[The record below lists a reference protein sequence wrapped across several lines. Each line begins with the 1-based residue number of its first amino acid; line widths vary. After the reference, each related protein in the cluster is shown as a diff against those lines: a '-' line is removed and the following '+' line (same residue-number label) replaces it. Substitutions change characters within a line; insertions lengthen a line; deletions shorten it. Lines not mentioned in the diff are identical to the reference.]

1 MTKTRRAA
9 PKLRRPARSAVRRPA
24 AAKGGPGGITLRPA
38 TRADVKTI
46 LGLIRGIAEYERL
59 AHEVEATEA
68 LLLEHGFGPRRIYEA
83 ILAERDGRALGFALY
98 FYSFSTFKARPTLYL
113 EDLFVVPSER
123 RGGIG
128 SRLLTRLAQIAVARK
143 CGRMEWSVLD
153 WNTPARDLYFKLG
166 AKAME
171 EWTVFRMT
179 PDAFARLAQE
189 GLPGGPRQ

>member
-1 MTKTRRAA
+1 VAA
-9 PKLRRPARSAVRRPA
+9 VQ
-24 AAKGGPGGITLRPA
+24 LRPA
-38 TRADVKTI
+38 TERDVPTI

-59 AHEVEATEA
+59 SHEVEATEA
-68 LLLEHGFGPRRIYEA
+68 LLREHGFGRRPVYEA

-98 FYSFSTFKARPTLYL
+98 FFSFSTFKARPTLYL
-113 EDLFVVPSER
+113 EDLFVVPRER
-123 RGGIG
+123 RVGIG
-128 SRLLTRLAQIAVARK
+128 SQLLTRLAQIAVERD

-179 PDAFARLAQE
+179 PDAFERLARE
-189 GLPGGPRQ
+189 GIPGGSSG

>member
-1 MTKTRRAA
+1 M
-9 PKLRRPARSAVRRPA
+9 RPRPA
-24 AAKGGPGGITLRPA
+24 AAKTAKLAKPAPRRAPARAAKAGAGEVTLRPA
-38 TRADVKTI
+38 TRADVPTI

-59 AHEVEATEA
+59 SHEVEATEA
-68 LLLEHGFGPRRIYEA
+68 LLREHGFGRRRVFEA

-98 FYSFSTFKARPTLYL
+98 FYAFSTFKARPTLYL
-113 EDLFVVPSER
+113 EDLFVVPAER
-123 RGGIG
+123 RNGIG
-128 SRLLTRLAQIAVARK
+128 SRLLARLAQIAVERK

-179 PDAFARLAQE
+179 PDAFGRLARD
-189 GLPGGPRQ
+189 GVTR